1 MNGPSSTKAWTAL
14 QDQSK
19 KFQSAKFRL
28 TRLFDADSSRFD
40 KFSAQH
46 GELLLDYSKNYLDDE
61 TKSLLLDL
69 AEQCSVPQ
77 AIRSMFA
84 GEAINTTENRPAHH
98 VALRNSSLSS
108 QQAEIENNL
117 NRMASF
123 ISKVEN
129 GELSG
134 FENSSIKQVINL
146 GIGGSDLGPAMVT
159 TALDGFDHT
168 RIKIHFVSNIDPS
181 HINSTLMGLSAEET
195 LFIISS
201 KSFTTLETQQN
212 ALRAKQWLLENG
224 VDSESVSNHFI
235 AISNNIQAV
244 VNFGVR
250 AENIFPLWDWVGG
263 RYSLWSAI
271 GLPIALSIGMGNFR
285 ELLAGA
291 RSMDK
296 HFLESEMTENLPVL
310 LALLTVWY
318 TAFFNCHSSVV
329 APYSQRLELLP
340 SYLQQLYMESLGKF
354 VDKQG
359 NPTQTNTGEAL
370 WGTTGSNGQHSY
382 FQLLHQGKENIPVD
396 FIAIAKPHVNDFI
409 NQEQLKQH
417 QHLLSNCFSQSLALM
432 NGNDGDGDQHRWLVG
447 NKPSNTILMN
457 TLNPHSLGSLIA
469 LYEHKVYVQSVI
481 WNINAFD
488 QWGVELGKNLSKE
501 LFTAFSSA
509 ADVDKQDLDSSTS
522 NLIKHSMDWNE

>member
-1 MNGPSSTKAWTAL
+1 MNGPSSTKAWAAL

-19 KFQSAKFRL
+19 KFQSSEFRL
-28 TRLFDADSSRFD
+28 TRLFDIDSSRFD
-40 KFSAQH
+40 KFSVQH
-46 GELLLDYSKNYLDDE
+46 GKLLLDYSKNYLDDE

-84 GEAINTTENRPAHH
+84 GEAINSTENRPAHH
-98 VALRNSSLSS
+98 VALRNSSLSN
-108 QQAEIENNL
+108 QQVEIENNL
-117 NRMASF
+117 HKMASF

-129 GELSG
+129 GQLNG

-159 TALDGFDHT
+159 AALEGFDNKK
-168 RIKIHFVSNIDPS
+168 IKAYFVSNIDPS
-181 HINSTLMGLSAEET
+181 HINSTLLDLNAEET

-212 ALRAKQWLLENG
+212 ALRAKRWLLESG
-224 VDSESVSNHFI
+224 VCSDSVSNHFI
-235 AISNNIQAV
+235 GITHNTQAAV
-244 VNFGVR
+244 DFGIR
-250 AENIFPLWDWVGG
+250 TENIFPIWDWVGG

-271 GLPIALSIGMGNFR
+271 GLPIALSIGMDNFK

-291 RSMDK
+291 RSMDE
-296 HFLESEMTENLPVL
+296 HFLKSEMAENLPVL

-329 APYSQRLELLP
+329 APYSQRLQLLP
-340 SYLQQLYMESLGKF
+340 SYLQQLSMESLGKF

-359 NPTQTNTGEAL
+359 NLTQTNTGEAL
-370 WGTTGSNGQHSY
+370 WGTAGSNGQHSY

-396 FIAIAKPHVNDFI
+396 FIAIAKPHASDCI
-409 NQEQLKQH
+409 NQEQFEQH

-432 NGNDGDGDQHRWLVG
+432 NGNDEDEHQHKRLIG

-457 TLNPHSLGSLIA
+457 SLDPHSLGSLIA

-488 QWGVELGKNLSKE
+488 QWGVELGKKLSKE

-509 ADVDKQDLDSSTS
+509 ADVDKRDLDSSTS
-522 NLIKHSMDWNE
+522 NLIKQTIDWNA